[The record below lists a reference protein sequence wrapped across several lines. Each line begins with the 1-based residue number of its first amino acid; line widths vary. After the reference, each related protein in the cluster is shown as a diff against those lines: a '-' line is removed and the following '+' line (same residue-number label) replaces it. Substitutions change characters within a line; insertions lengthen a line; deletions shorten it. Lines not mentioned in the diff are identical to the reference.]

1 MFYIKLAFL
10 QPRLLFLPVSFFLH
24 IEKITIWH
32 MKNVNLR
39 TCFFASVAKM
49 IFHIRLISCH
59 VAFFIKY
66 FNRRSNLKLDSC
78 MILFAE
84 IPINQRRLNQKFLS
98 HTYFPWLILKLHN
111 ILFDKKSLQR
121 PVFLTFL
128 KCKIEEKISCTTYPF
143 PKTSEEIG
151 YWVSKFLLIIN
162 FYYFLRYLIK
172 WESYQTVFALFAQDF
187 P

>member
-143 PKTSEEIG
+143 PKTSEEMG
-151 YWVSKFLLIIN
+151 Y
-162 FYYFLRYLIK
+162 
-172 WESYQTVFALFAQDF
+172 
-187 P
+187 